1 MNTQNVT
8 TKRDYK
14 SSMFTMIFSDKKEL
28 LELYNAVAN
37 RNYTDPELL
46 TINTLKNAIYMSIR
60 NDLSFIIDSR
70 LSLFEHQS
78 TYNPNM
84 PLRFLLY
91 LADLYSDITKDENLY
106 SQSLIP
112 IPAPRFIV
120 FYNGQE
126 ERPDRETLCLSDA
139 YITDD
144 EEVSLELKVDVLN
157 INIGHNKDLLNAC
170 KTLRDYSEYVSR
182 VRQYAKSMDIK
193 LAVDRAI
200 DECIREDILREFL
213 SQNKAEAIKMSI
225 YEYDQE
231 KHMKMEREEHYTKG
245 LKDGITQGIVQ
256 GREEELANTERER
269 QRADDAEA
277 RADDAEARADDA
289 ETKLA
294 EALEKLAEAYEKLAQ
309 LEKLQ

>member
-1 MNTQNVT
+1 MNTQNTT

-37 RNYTDPELL
+37 RNYDDPELL

-91 LADLYSDITKDENLY
+91 LADLYSGITKDENLY

-112 IPAPRFIV
+112 FPAPRLIV
-120 FYNGQE
+120 FCNGQD
-126 ERPDRETLCLSDA
+126 ERPDRETICLSDA

-157 INIGHNKDLLNAC
+157 INIGHNEDLLSAC
-170 KTLRDYSEYVSR
+170 KTLRDYSEYVKR
-182 VRQYAKSMDIK
+182 VRQYAKTLPIET
-193 LAVDRAI
+193 AVDRAI
-200 DECIREDILREFL
+200 DECIQEDILREFL
-213 SQNKAEAIKMSI
+213 SQNKAEAKKMSI

-245 LKDGITQGIVQ
+245 LKDGIAQGLVQ
-256 GREEELANTERER
+256 GRKEELANTERER
-269 QRADDAEA
+269 QRAN
-277 RADDAEARADDA
+277 DA

-294 EALEKLAEAYEKLAQ
+294 KALEELAQ
-309 LEKLQ
+309 LKKSQ

>member
-1 MNTQNVT
+1 MYEHT
-8 TKRDYK
+8 
-14 SSMFTMIFSDKKEL
+14 E
-28 LELYNAVAN
+28 
-37 RNYTDPELL
+37 RNHET
-46 TINTLKNAIYMSIR
+46 
-60 NDLSFIIDSR
+60 R
-70 LSLFEHQS
+70 LQ
-78 TYNPNM
+78 
-84 PLRFLLY
+84 
-91 LADLYSDITKDENLY
+91 
-106 SQSLIP
+106 
-112 IPAPRFIV
+112 V
-120 FYNGQE
+120 FH
-126 ERPDRETLCLSDA
+126 
-139 YITDD
+139 D

-277 RADDAEARADDA
+277 RADDAE
-289 ETKLA
+289 TKLA
-294 EALEKLAEAYEKLAQ
+294 EALEKLAEAFEKLAQ

>member
-37 RNYTDPELL
+37 RNYDDPELL

-120 FYNGQE
+120 FYNGQD
-126 ERPDRETLCLSDA
+126 ERPDRETICLSDA
-139 YITDD
+139 YITED
-144 EEVSLELKVDVLN
+144 EEVALELKVDILN
-157 INIGHNKDLLNAC
+157 INIGHNEDLLNAC
-170 KTLRDYSEYVSR
+170 KTLKDYSEYVCR

-193 LAVDRAI
+193 IAVDRAI

-245 LKDGITQGIVQ
+245 LKDGIAQ
-256 GREEELANTERER
+256 GREEEMAHTERER
-269 QRADDAEA
+269 KRADNAEA
-277 RADDAEARADDA
+277 RANNAEARL
-289 ETKLA
+289 E
-294 EALEKLAEAYEKLAQ
+294 EALEKIAR